1 MLLGILTIGLLIT
14 GALLG
19 ALAKME
25 NIFALKIEKYIIE
38 K

>member
-19 ALAKME
+19 ALAKMLC
-25 NIFALKIEKYIIE
+25 IFALKSEKH
-38 K
+38 